1 MTDIA
6 YPLFKLY
13 DRRNDKTSTTKV
25 DYTSNILV
33 PSYQVIEYD
42 LSESWT
48 DGFGKTH
55 RSVYRSKI
63 AGKFTMQFRSYDEY
77 HEFMNILE
85 SNRNSEEDYYLV
97 ASVYKINKR
106 DVGEDVE
113 MMISMAPKLNPK
125 ELGGIE
131 DLEVSMEER

>member
-1 MTDIA
+1 MTSTA

-13 DRRNDKTSTTKV
+13 DRRYDTTSTTEV
-25 DYTSNILV
+25 DYTTNIVV
-33 PSYQVIEYD
+33 PSYQVIDYD

-55 RSVYRSKI
+55 KVVYRSKT

-77 HEFMNILE
+77 HEFVDILT
-85 SNRNSEEDYYLV
+85 SNRSDQEDYYLV
-97 ASVYKINKR
+97 ASIYKINKR
-106 DVGEDVE
+106 DVGTNVE
-113 MMISMAPKLNPK
+113 MMISMVPKLNPK

-131 DLEVSMEER
+131 NLEVSLEER